1 MRAWRGPPA
10 LNAAPILS
18 PLSKD
23 VRANGTRMGLPMSG
37 GKCGWF
43 SCSGLGGTR
52 ECLIWCSQSWLH
64 ARTTGEHEK
73 DPHLGMAI
81 PREVKE
87 PTHGAEDM
95 NSNNLAKDE
104 RGLQCTGVERFLFHL
119 HLGCSIILFS
129 LICLLQGP
137 EL

>member
-1 MRAWRGPPA
+1 MQGVWA
-10 LNAAPILS
+10 LGQRSLLATLHSTGVGVGNQHFP
-18 PLSKD
+18 
-23 VRANGTRMGLPMSG
+23 R
-37 GKCGWF
+37 
-43 SCSGLGGTR
+43 
-52 ECLIWCSQSWLH
+52 CSQSWLH